1 MTDHKFEP
9 FQQVLIR
16 NAEHQAWSAD
26 IFSHISSEEGLVVC
40 VGGCFNICIPY
51 TPETKHLLGTS
62 QPYEPPVDESK
73 RFKPGEKVEI
83 FSSVGEWKEAIYLTH
98 QSCHCANGCQHLV
111 YIPWGRGMGAFE
123 PDRIRP
129 LPDDTADTVNCGI
142 CGKPINER
150 TAANDVE
157 CGPCCPEHYEDD
169 TAAN

>member
-1 MTDHKFEP
+1 MSMITINDTFPGYFHLMSKYVHENAVDHGWWEEP
-9 FQQVLIR
+9 REDGTLI
-16 NAEHQAWSAD
+16 ALMH
-26 IFSHISSEEGLVVC
+26 SELSEALEALRKG
-40 VGGCFNICIPY
+40 NKPD
-51 TPETKHLLGTS
+51 
-62 QPYEPPVDESK
+62 EPPVDESK

-111 YIPWGRGMGAFE
+111 YIPWVRGMGAFE

-129 LPDDTADTVNCGI
+129 LPDDTADTVKCGI